1 MVGLAA
7 GGAAFVAVAFV
18 TVDTFA
24 FVFAEFVDA
33 DAEFVGAATAT
44 FAAEV
49 FVAFAGAAG

>member
-7 GGAAFVAVAFV
+7 GGTAFV
-18 TVDTFA
+18 TADTFA

-33 DAEFVGAATAT
+33 GAEFVGAATAT

-49 FVAFAGAAG
+49 FVVFAGAAG